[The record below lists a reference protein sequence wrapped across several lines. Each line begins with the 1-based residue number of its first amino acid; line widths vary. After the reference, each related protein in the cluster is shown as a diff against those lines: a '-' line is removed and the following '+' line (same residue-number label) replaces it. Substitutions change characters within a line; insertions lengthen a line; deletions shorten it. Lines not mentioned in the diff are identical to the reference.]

1 MRTQAMSSRMLYNRP
16 LPISR
21 IVGAIADSTCM
32 DSSRRSD
39 TVAQSACISC
49 AHRGPGQHAALRPTT
64 VRCRSPRRRLRCT
77 SLVSLAV
84 CRHRQLVLTREHTH
98 QDKGPHLYEFSPSGN
113 CLEYYAM
120 SIGARSQSAKTY
132 LEAHFE
138 EFADC
143 DLDTLIKHGLHALR
157 ETLQQDKELTIHNT
171 SIGIVGVAPPS
182 SSSTSASESAPKAA
196 AEAPAQVVL
205 GTEPLAGKLAPG
217 HRFEKFRILEG
228 EELQPALD
236 AMDPKDDS
244 DTVRGRTGEATAVA
258 GETPAAGDAAPTPGD
273 SMQTD

>member
-1 MRTQAMSSRMLYNRP
+1 MYVSSSHPPNT
-16 LPISR
+16 
-21 IVGAIADSTCM
+21 AAD
-32 DSSRRSD
+32 R
-39 TVAQSACISC
+39 
-49 AHRGPGQHAALRPTT
+49 
-64 VRCRSPRRRLRCT
+64 
-77 SLVSLAV
+77 
-84 CRHRQLVLTREHTH
+84 LVLTREHAH

-182 SSSTSASESAPKAA
+182 SSESAPKASEA
-196 AEAPAQVVL
+196 AAAAPAQVVL

-217 HRFEKFRILEG
+217 YRFEKFRIVEG

-244 DTVRGRTGEATAVA
+244 DTVRGRTGAATAVA

>member
-1 MRTQAMSSRMLYNRP
+1 MTRELSACLFLRTQRP
-16 LPISR
+16 RSTR
-21 IVGAIADSTCM
+21 STTADDRTVS
-32 DSSRRSD
+32 DSS
-39 TVAQSACISC
+39 
-49 AHRGPGQHAALRPTT
+49 
-64 VRCRSPRRRLRCT
+64 SPVTMYVSRLPPADR
-77 SLVSLAV
+77 
-84 CRHRQLVLTREHTH
+84 LVLTREPAH

-182 SSSTSASESAPKAA
+182 SSSSTSASESAPKAP
-196 AEAPAQVVL
+196 EAPAQVVL
-205 GTEPLAGKLAPG
+205 GIEPLAGKLAPG
-217 HRFEKFRILEG
+217 HRFEKFRIVEG